1 MATALSVDRLWKR
14 FGAMARAAVSDVS
27 FAAAPGEIIVLL
39 GPSGCGKTT
48 TLRMVAGL
56 EQPTSGIV
64 TIGDQP
70 AYDSEN
76 RINVPPQKRHIG
88 MVFQSYAVWPHMSV
102 AKNVAYPLARRGFSR
117 AETARRVEE
126 ALALVGL
133 ETYAERSVVALSGG
147 QMQRVA
153 LARALVYEPRIILL
167 DEPLSN
173 LDAKLRLRLR
183 DDLRRIIKKLGL
195 TALYVT
201 HDQEEAVVIGDRI
214 GVMKDGKLRQMSDAV
229 DLYNRPA
236 DLFVAHF
243 TGVTNTLQGR
253 LQSRDGTVGAVDLT
267 GRGDRILAQLGSDLR
282 DGDPVRVAIRPENIT
297 LSKPRGG
304 AHDHNEY
311 AAVVMDRRFHGGQSL
326 YRLAAFGA
334 ELEVVELGTIPRFAQ
349 GDAVTMTLTPDLCWS
364 YPEASETDAAS
375 PLIESGGES
384 DTIRPA

>member
-1 MATALSVDRLWKR
+1 MAAALAVNHLWKS
-14 FGAMARAAVSDVS
+14 FGSGLRPAVRDVS

-56 EQPTSGIV
+56 EQPTDG
-64 TIGDQP
+64 TILIGTEA
-70 AYDSEN
+70 AYDSKQ
-76 RINVPPQKRHIG
+76 RINVAPQHRQIG

-102 AKNVAYPLARRGFSR
+102 AKNVAYPLARRGLGR
-117 AETARRVEE
+117 AEIARKVEE

-133 ETYAERSVVALSGG
+133 EDYLDRSVSSLSGG

-183 DDLRRIIKKLGL
+183 DDLRTIIKKLGL

-214 GVMKDGKLRQMSDAV
+214 GVMKDGELLQMSAAA

-236 DLFVAHF
+236 DAFVAHF
-243 TGVTNTLQGR
+243 TGVTNMLQGR
-253 LQSRDGTVGAVDLT
+253 VRSRSGGTASIELSGGA
-267 GRGDRILAQLGSDLR
+267 GPILATLGKDVA
-282 DGDPVRVAIRPENIT
+282 DGEAVSVGIRPENIRLLDT
-297 LSKPRGG
+297 PPSSLEPDQHR
-304 AHDHNEY
+304 AR
-311 AAVVMDRRFHGGQSL
+311 VVERRFHGGQSV
-326 YRLAAFGA
+326 YRVAVLGT
-334 ELEVVELGTIPRFAQ
+334 ELDVVELGTMPRFDQ
-349 GDAVTMTLTPDLCWS
+349 GHEVTLTLPADLCWS
-364 YPEASETDAAS
+364 FPAEASTDRR
-375 PLIESGGES
+375 IE
-384 DTIRPA
+384 AV

>member
-1 MATALSVDRLWKR
+1 MSASLSVSRLQK
-14 FGAMARAAVSDVS
+14 S
-27 FAAAPGEIIVLL
+27 FATGMRPAVEDVDFTVAAGEIIVLL

-56 EQPTSGIV
+56 EQPTSG
-64 TIGDQP
+64 TILIGSEP
-70 AYDSEN
+70 AYDSQ
-76 RINVPPQKRHIG
+76 RRVNVPPQNRQIG

-102 AKNVAYPLARRGFSR
+102 GENVAYPLARRGLTR
-117 AETARRVEE
+117 ANIDRRVEE

-133 ETYAERSVVALSGG
+133 EDYRARQVSSLSGG

-214 GVMKDGKLRQMSDAV
+214 GVMKDGRLLQMSAAV

-236 DLFVAHF
+236 DPFVAHF
-243 TGVTNTLQGR
+243 TGVTNMLRGR
-253 LQSRDGTVGAVDLT
+253 VRARSGETVRVDLA
-267 GRGDRILAQLGSDLR
+267 GGGGQVLAREATNLAEGETVSV
-282 DGDPVRVAIRPENIT
+282 GIRPENIRLAGST
-297 LSKPRGG
+297 GISTSPDQ
-304 AHDHNEY
+304 HE
-311 AAVVMDRRFHGGQSL
+311 AVVTEHRFHGGQSV
-326 YRLAAFGA
+326 YRIATLGT
-334 ELEVVELGTIPRFAQ
+334 ELDVVELGTVPRFRQ
-349 GDAVTMTLTPDLCWS
+349 GDAVTLTLPPDLCWS
-364 YPEASETDAAS
+364 FRADDA
-375 PLIESGGES
+375 
-384 DTIRPA
+384 PAVALEQ

>member
-27 FAAAPGEIIVLL
+27 FTAAPGEIIVLL

-64 TIGDQP
+64 AIGDEP
-70 AYDSEN
+70 AYDSES
-76 RINVPPQKRHIG
+76 RINVPPQRRHIG

-117 AETARRVEE
+117 AETTRRVEE

-133 ETYAERSVVALSGG
+133 ETYADRSVVALSGG

-214 GVMKDGKLRQMSDAV
+214 GVMKDGKLRQMSDAA

-243 TGVTNTLQGR
+243 TGVTNTLRGR
-253 LQSRDGTVGAVDLT
+253 LRSRDGATGAIDLAE
-267 GRGDRILAQLGSDLR
+267 GGGRILAQIGSGIR
-282 DGDPVRVAIRPENIT
+282 DGDAVSVAIRPENIA
-297 LSKPRGG
+297 LSEPRAVGG
-304 AHDHNEY
+304 PHEH
-311 AAVVMDRRFHGGQSL
+311 AAVIVDRRFHGGQSL
-326 YRLAAFGA
+326 YRVAVFGA
-334 ELEVVELGTIPRFAQ
+334 KLDVVELGTIPRFAH
-349 GDAVTMTLTPDLCWS
+349 GHAVTMTLTPDLCWS
-364 YPEASETDAAS
+364 YPQASETDTAS
-375 PLIESGGES
+375 AP
-384 DTIRPA
+384 D

>member
-1 MATALSVDRLWKR
+1 MATTLSVNRLSKT
-14 FGAMARAAVSDVS
+14 FGAMRRAAVSDVS

-64 TIGDQP
+64 MLGDEP
-70 AYDSEN
+70 AYDSDR

-102 AKNVAYPLARRGFSR
+102 AKNVAYPLARRGFTR

-243 TGVTNTLQGR
+243 TGVTNTLRGR
-253 LQSRDGTVGAVDLT
+253 LRSRSGALGAVDL
-267 GRGDRILAQLGSDLR
+267 GDGGDRIVAQLGSAIR
-282 DGDPVRVAIRPENIT
+282 DGDAVTVAIRPENIK
-297 LSKPRGG
+297 LSGPRTGDFG
-304 AHDHNEY
+304 PNEH
-311 AAVVMDRRFHGGQSL
+311 AAIIVDRRFHGGQSL
-326 YRLAAFGA
+326 YRVVALGA
-334 ELEVVELGTIPRFAQ
+334 ELDVVELGTIPRFAQ
-349 GDAVTMTLTPDLCWS
+349 GHAVTMTLTPDLCWS
-364 YPEASETDAAS
+364 YPEASETDYAS
-375 PLIESGGES
+375 DPH
-384 DTIRPA
+384 